1 MREEELIRYREKQSE
16 NEALQEE
23 KFKTLNMSFLLLMY
37 NNVQYQVDGL
47 SAQTTLQ
54 SHQEEGEGGQV
65 HDSSLLSLNQY
76 FWEFLE
82 TFYQSLIYI

>member
-1 MREEELIRYREKQSE
+1 
-16 NEALQEE
+16 
-23 KFKTLNMSFLLLMY
+23 MSS
-37 NNVQYQVDGL
+37 QYQVDGL